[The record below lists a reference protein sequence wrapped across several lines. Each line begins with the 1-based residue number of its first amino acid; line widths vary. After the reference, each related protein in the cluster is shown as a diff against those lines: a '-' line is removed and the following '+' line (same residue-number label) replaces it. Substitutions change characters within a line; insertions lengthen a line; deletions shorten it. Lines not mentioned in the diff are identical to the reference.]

1 MKIVRRWRGLAL
13 VGAGLAVVGII
24 GAVVSTRMTAQR
36 ADASR
41 MAADPAT
48 RGRLEHAIKELDLIR
63 PAPRKLAQDFTVPT
77 KDGRPFRLAEHRG
90 KVVLINFWATWC
102 PPCREEM
109 PTLER
114 LYEQSRRE
122 GLVVLAVSV
131 DGDSQSVAPFV
142 NEQRLTFAIGL
153 DPNMTVSTTYG
164 VRGLPA
170 SFIIDR
176 DGYLAAVALGPRTW
190 DNAASKALVEGLSR

>member
-1 MKIVRRWRGLAL
+1 PSSAQARPGFHGPYQRRTTLSPRRASGKGRAHQLL
-13 VGAGLAVVGII
+13 GDVV
-24 GAVVSTRMTAQR
+24 
-36 ADASR
+36 
-41 MAADPAT
+41 
-48 RGRLEHAIKELDLIR
+48 
-63 PAPRKLAQDFTVPT
+63 
-77 KDGRPFRLAEHRG
+77 
-90 KVVLINFWATWC
+90 

-142 NEQRLTFAIGL
+142 HEQRLTFAIGL

>member
-1 MKIVRRWRGLAL
+1 
-13 VGAGLAVVGII
+13 
-24 GAVVSTRMTAQR
+24 
-36 ADASR
+36 
-41 MAADPAT
+41 
-48 RGRLEHAIKELDLIR
+48 
-63 PAPRKLAQDFTVPT
+63 
-77 KDGRPFRLAEHRG
+77 
-90 KVVLINFWATWC
+90 
-102 PPCREEM
+102 M

-131 DGDSQSVAPFV
+131 DGDSQSVAPFA
-142 NEQRLTFAIGL
+142 NEQRLTFAVGL
-153 DPNMTVSTTYG
+153 DPNMTVATTYG

-190 DNAASKALVEGLSR
+190 DNAASQALVEGLNR